1 MNRPTLRGGANH
13 ARSSAVQQALRTR
26 TESDSKTLGSSCS
39 PVSLS
44 HTYMVLRTRLVLL
57 SVWIDPETTD
67 TSALASAV
75 HSAPSKLAR
84 SIPLSVTAV
93 KPGGA
98 PTFVRFTVN
107 GSPLASRYS
116 RKLAS
121 SSSRARRKTSSD
133 IRARLAKMNRSS
145 GK

>member
-1 MNRPTLRGGANH
+1 M
-13 ARSSAVQQALRTR
+13 
-26 TESDSKTLGSSCS
+26 

-44 HTYMVLRTRLVLL
+44 HTYMVFNTRFVRLFVE
-57 SVWIDPETTD
+57 IDPETTD
-67 TSALASAV
+67 TFALARAV
-75 HSAPSKLAR
+75 HSAPNKLAR

-98 PTFVRFTVN
+98 PTLVKLTVN

-116 RKLAS
+116 TKLAS

-133 IRARLAKMNRSS
+133 IHARRANVNRSS